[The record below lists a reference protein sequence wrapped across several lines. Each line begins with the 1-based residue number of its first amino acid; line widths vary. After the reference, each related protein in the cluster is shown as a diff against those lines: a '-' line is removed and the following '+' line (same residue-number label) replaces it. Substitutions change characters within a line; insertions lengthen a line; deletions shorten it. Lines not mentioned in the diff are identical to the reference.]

1 MITPFVFV
9 SERLPLIKA
18 KQLQKAFRFLK
29 LSVAQDATARA
40 LGYASSYECSKSG
53 TKGTPSRSDEEAG
66 MATRVARYYHQANV
80 LTGIGIAPGEADVWV
95 RAWGLTGSP
104 TLAPSMAVP
113 AYYELHEAA
122 NRIERGEMAKA
133 EIDLEWQEAGWS
145 KYPGVDRPVNV
156 CRGVV
161 LSPGGKYP
169 HYYIDPELLGRAPD
183 YIRGSMSAF
192 HYEDNGDMVAMIV
205 DGFKKNSWDRSLVEE
220 FNVLQYEWHFGRPHP
235 DFKGSAVGALCEA
248 AMKAP
253 GAMVVLSVRMMPMD
267 MRTGRLGSYALA
279 CLRGVDF
286 AEFVKNKGRLD
297 ASKVVW
303 FRDVEE
309 PPRADMHGW
318 LMGMSDEVV
327 LPVFKN
333 AEKYQEALPVYSY
346 PFKEGPMARYE
357 YSAGM
362 ERNKLLALELD
373 YESEDEDEE
382 GEGDSGDGE
391 AADGLKKVR
400 TKAEAKEEIFRLD
413 HELASL
419 MEENEDLV
427 GGGVSVDK
435 ESPRWIAYAARHKE
449 LISQIRK
456 AVHLR
461 EMFALM
467 ESKGRE
473 TKIKQ

>member
-1 MITPFVFV
+1 
-9 SERLPLIKA
+9 
-18 KQLQKAFRFLK
+18 
-29 LSVAQDATARA
+29 
-40 LGYASSYECSKSG
+40 
-53 TKGTPSRSDEEAG
+53 
-66 MATRVARYYHQANV
+66 
-80 LTGIGIAPGEADVWV
+80 
-95 RAWGLTGSP
+95 
-104 TLAPSMAVP
+104 
-113 AYYELHEAA
+113 
-122 NRIERGEMAKA
+122 
-133 EIDLEWQEAGWS
+133 
-145 KYPGVDRPVNV
+145 
-156 CRGVV
+156 
-161 LSPGGKYP
+161 
-169 HYYIDPELLGRAPD
+169 
-183 YIRGSMSAF
+183 
-192 HYEDNGDMVAMIV
+192 
-205 DGFKKNSWDRSLVEE
+205 
-220 FNVLQYEWHFGRPHP
+220 
-235 DFKGSAVGALCEA
+235 
-248 AMKAP
+248 
-253 GAMVVLSVRMMPMD
+253 
-267 MRTGRLGSYALA
+267 
-279 CLRGVDF
+279 
-286 AEFVKNKGRLD
+286 
-297 ASKVVW
+297 
-303 FRDVEE
+303 
-309 PPRADMHGW
+309 
-318 LMGMSDEVV
+318 
-327 LPVFKN
+327 
-333 AEKYQEALPVYSY
+333 
-346 PFKEGPMARYE
+346 MARYE